1 MIFFQRKEASS
12 VTLNSALANYIF
24 YEQVT
29 ICMVFF
35 QEHSFCYVQM
45 NFYNGIVF
53 HLALSNASVRG
64 RTLLEKLPP
73 PC

>member
-12 VTLNSALANYIF
+12 VILNFAVANLYK
-24 YEQVT
+24 QVT
-29 ICMVFF
+29 ICTVMIFF

-53 HLALSNASVRG
+53 HLAFSNAALWNLHLHVG
-64 RTLLEKLPP
+64 QIV
-73 PC
+73 